1 MTAWLRTDF
10 LGRPR
15 WVWLLCAA
23 LLVGASAWRWQAGVC
38 ALFGAVNALRRR
50 RSVTPR
56 DPVAAPDPAR
66 DAMRGHE
73 AARETDRALAGVG
86 RESAQREAQ
95 GREHAQTAD
104 VDALIREHNAERRGR
119 GQR

>member
-1 MTAWLRTDF
+1 MTAWLRADF

-15 WVWLLCAA
+15 WVWLLCGA

-38 ALFGAVNALRRR
+38 ALFGAVNALRRP

-56 DPVAAPDPAR
+56 DPVAAADPAR
-66 DAMRGHE
+66 DALRAHS
-73 AARETDRALAGVG
+73 AAQATDRALAGVA

-95 GREHAQTAD
+95 GAQAAATDPAD
-104 VDALIREHNAERRGR
+104 EVAARVAARGR
-119 GQR
+119 KP